1 MKLSALA
8 IIFSGGCIA
17 VAVLSVGYIFY
28 MGPNVKE
35 AKMLDENTTAL
46 DDAAAKKPQATKRS
60 AVAVQMVEQAVQK
73 WSGVVATNTP
83 PGSLAQGGID
93 LGVNGYQLIIDTR
106 KYQDSLQT
114 EINNQLKKG
123 GVLVTGPYVPRTTEA
138 EPANSVLASF
148 YNYPAIKYPVVILDL
163 GQVTVQGTY
172 EQITANVRA
181 WSSMPRYL
189 AVADG
194 LALSGTS
201 PNLTGTYNLSVVG
214 FIRGKDIYP
223 SVSEA
228 ASSAAGGQ
236 GGPGGP
242 GGGGRGP
249 GGPGGPGGGGGGP
262 IQRGM
267 GANGPPPPP
276 SGNLGGGK

>member
-1 MKLSALA
+1 MKISALA

-17 VAVLSVGYIFY
+17 VAVLSVGYIFF
-28 MGPNVKE
+28 MGPNIKE
-35 AKMLDENTTAL
+35 AKMLDENTTSL
-46 DDAAAKKPQATKRS
+46 EEAAAKKPQATKRS
-60 AVAVQMVEQAVQK
+60 ALAVQMVEQAREK
-73 WSGVVATNTP
+73 WRGVVATNTP
-83 PGSLAQGGID
+83 PPTLAQGGVD

-114 EINNQLKKG
+114 EINTQLKKG
-123 GVLVTGPYVPRTTEA
+123 GVIVTGPYVPRTTEA

-163 GQVTVQGTY
+163 GTVTVQGTY
-172 EQITANVRA
+172 EQISANVRA

-194 LALSGTS
+194 LAISGTS

-228 ASSAAGGQ
+228 VTSANGQ
-236 GGPGGP
+236 GGGA
-242 GGGGRGP
+242 GGRGGAGGAPP
-249 GGPGGPGGGGGGP
+249 GAPLGAPSNAAAGRM
-262 IQRGM
+262 I
-267 GANGPPPPP
+267 GANGPPPLA
-276 SGNLGGGK
+276 SGNAGGGK